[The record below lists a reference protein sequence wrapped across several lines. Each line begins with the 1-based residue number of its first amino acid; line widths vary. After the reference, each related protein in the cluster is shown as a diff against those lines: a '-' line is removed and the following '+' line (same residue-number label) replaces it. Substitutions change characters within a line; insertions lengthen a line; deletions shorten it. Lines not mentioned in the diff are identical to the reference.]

1 MRFPLKFVPI
11 NNEGIRAGY
20 YAAPMVRVRLLQVES
35 NDSESVEMRIER
47 VLADMAAHAA
57 ATDFLVL
64 PELWHVGAFNLN
76 GARDFAQPHDG
87 PLITA
92 LSAIAASTATWI
104 HAGSV
109 AVRAADGS
117 TTNTALVF
125 NPLGELAG
133 EYKKQHLFGFA
144 DGERTVMTA
153 GEEYVV
159 IDTPLGKTG
168 LATCYD
174 LRFPELFRALT
185 DRSAQTFLICAGW
198 PTPRISHW
206 DVLAQARAI
215 ENQAFVI
222 ACNGRGSH
230 AGVTLGGHSI
240 VVNPRGDVV
249 AIASQT
255 DEFIDAEI
263 DIAMVDQWRESFP
276 VLADRRK

>member
-1 MRFPLKFVPI
+1 
-11 NNEGIRAGY
+11 
-20 YAAPMVRVRLLQVES
+20 
-35 NDSESVEMRIER
+35 
-47 VLADMAAHAA
+47 
-57 ATDFLVL
+57 
-64 PELWHVGAFNLN
+64 
-76 GARDFAQPHDG
+76 
-87 PLITA
+87 
-92 LSAIAASTATWI
+92 
-104 HAGSV
+104 
-109 AVRAADGS
+109 VRAADGS

-125 NPLGELAG
+125 NPRGELAG